1 MTTMKT
7 LHPSLGNLAAL
18 ALLAVP
24 LQASEPIQ
32 PYLES
37 GKSGRFNYAVYNKVW
52 IQASLQ
58 EGDSKTTSRVAIT
71 GVIPEADG
79 GVVIPPSIGDHEVY
93 GIDGGSLEADPR
105 IRTVSIPK
113 TVRFL
118 QPSVLNRWPSL
129 EYIDIADDH
138 PDFASVDGVM
148 FDKRKTTLLAYP
160 GGRRGE
166 YKFPASTT
174 AIGPGAFAMNQ
185 NLTSL
190 AIPAGVTDIGG
201 HKGGVF
207 EGCRNLERVEIPDS
221 VTYIGQQSFKN
232 CSRLQ
237 EIAIPPKVTEIPFG
251 LFWGCGSLTRVA
263 LPDGITGIGNYAFA
277 GCAKLRLPRL
287 PAGLTTIGAFAFRD
301 CVGLNGLK
309 VPESV
314 TDIARGAFQGCEV
327 EIPGQ

>member
-1 MTTMKT
+1 MMIAM
-7 LHPSLGNLAAL
+7 LSLQM
-18 ALLAVP
+18 VP
-24 LQASEPIQ
+24 LSASEPIQ

-37 GKSGRFNYAVYNKVW
+37 GKSGRLNYAVYNKVW
-52 IQASLQ
+52 IQASLH

-79 GVVIPPSIGDHEVY
+79 SVVIPPSIGDYEVY
-93 GIDGGSLEADPR
+93 GIDGSLLEADPR
-105 IRTVSIPK
+105 VRTVSIPK

-118 QPSVLNRWPSL
+118 QPGTLNRWSSL

-166 YKFPASTT
+166 YKFPTSAT
-174 AIGPGAFAMNQ
+174 AIGPGAFAMSQ

-190 AIPAGVTDIGG
+190 TIPASVTDIGG
-201 HKGGVF
+201 HNGGVF
-207 EGCRNLERVEIPDS
+207 EGCGNLERVEIPDS
-221 VTYIGQQSFKN
+221 VTHIGQKSFRD
-232 CSRLQ
+232 CTRLQ

-251 LFWGCGSLTRVA
+251 LFWGCGNLTRVS

-287 PAGLTTIGAFAFRD
+287 PASLKTIGASAFRD

-327 EIPGQ
+327 EIPGP